1 MVLYNAFLAVVI
13 VCVCYVIGEW
23 VADLSKAWIPS
34 VLVTAIL
41 FLIGYWTEWWL
52 CAGSGR
58 ITNHR
63 TLPSRR
69 RKAFD

>member
-41 FLIGYWTEWWL
+41 FLIGY
-52 CAGSGR
+52 
-58 ITNHR
+58 
-63 TLPSRR
+63 
-69 RKAFD
+69 